1 MTADT
6 IAEESDSING
16 AFRKGYERL
25 FEKQW
30 PIWIGGLLLGIGNV
44 FLFAF
49 DRPWTVSNGVRNWG
63 DWLFNEIGLIQINV
77 LPPNIFSSS
86 ILCFGMIIGSL
97 AAALL
102 GRQFQVRMAP
112 ARELFKGMFGGALMG
127 IGAALAFGCNI
138 GGFFSAISALSM
150 AGVAMMFGL
159 GIGAFVGLKLLVWE
173 IEYLPATSWGAQKNP
188 KVDNAS
194 GASSKTQPILGL

>member
-6 IAEESDSING
+6 IAEESESING

-63 DWLFNEIGLIQINV
+63 DWLFNEIGVIQINV
-77 LPPNIFSSS
+77 LPPNLFSSS
-86 ILCFGMIIGSL
+86 VLCFGMIIGAL
-97 AAALL
+97 VAALL
-102 GRQFQVRMAP
+102 G
-112 ARELFKGMFGGALMG
+112 
-127 IGAALAFGCNI
+127 
-138 GGFFSAISALSM
+138 LS
-150 AGVAMMFGL
+150 L
-159 GIGAFVGLKLLVWE
+159 IH
-173 IEYLPATSWGAQKNP
+173 I
-188 KVDNAS
+188 
-194 GASSKTQPILGL
+194 

>member
-1 MTADT
+1 MTVDT
-6 IAEESDSING
+6 ISEESENVNE

-63 DWLFNEIGLIQINV
+63 DWLFNEIGVIQINV
-77 LPPNIFSSS
+77 LPPNLFSSS
-86 ILCFGMIIGSL
+86 VLCFGMIIGAL
-97 AAALL
+97 VAALL

-112 ARELFKGMFGGALMG
+112 ARELFKGLFGGALMG

-173 IEYLPATSWGAQKNP
+173 IE
-188 KVDNAS
+188 
-194 GASSKTQPILGL
+194 